1 LGIEQT
7 AFNCL
12 VKCIIWQ
19 WFAASVP
26 TEEERSV
33 VATPPDHR
41 ERSVA
46 TTPPDKSEG
55 EWTPL
60 LMLMMSRTGTAL
72 ASSYSKLRCN
82 CGLRRRPNQLFI
94 YFGTVSPEVEN
105 LTGPNCGSGS
115 DKWRDQHSI
124 RSSQTAA
131 RSPFPGRTDQMKPQV
146 WHHLKCVTKKPLVW
160 HCPRKLPTYNLYRLC
175 TSVVIHH

>member
-1 LGIEQT
+1 MAVVCSFCTYWGRKV
-7 AFNCL
+7 C
-12 VKCIIWQ
+12 
-19 WFAASVP
+19 S
-26 TEEERSV
+26 
-33 VATPPDHR
+33 VATPPDQGV
-41 ERSVA
+41 RSVA
-46 TTPPDKSEG
+46 AIPPDKSEG

-124 RSSQTAA
+124 RSGQTAA
-131 RSPFPGRTDQMKPQV
+131 RSTLSWSDRPDETSGLASPQV
-146 WHHLKCVTKKPLVW
+146 CHQETSGLA
-160 HCPRKLPTYNLYRLC
+160 LP
-175 TSVVIHH
+175 